1 MNLET
6 LRQKLL
12 SVARANPPVDRV
24 PYAFEKRIMARL
36 AETPALDLV
45 ALWASALWR
54 AAVPCVALMLLLG
67 VWAFVGAQNHSTAV
81 SLTDRDDFA
90 QHFER
95 TMLAAVEE
103 PAEETW

>member
-12 SVARANPPVDRV
+12 ATARANPPADRV

-36 AETPALDLV
+36 AEQPALDLA
-45 ALWASALWR
+45 ALWARALLR
-54 AAVPCVALMLLLG
+54 AAAPCVAVMLLLG
-67 VWAFVGAQNHSTAV
+67 VWSFIGAQNNFGATSPAG
-81 SLTDRDDFA
+81 SEDFA
-90 QHFER
+90 QHFEQ

-103 PAEETW
+103 PVEETW